1 MEWLK
6 KLLGEEKYKKLE
18 ESGMLAV
25 LKETIGEAEYVA
37 NDPTKIIP
45 KHVFNEKNE
54 KVKLLEDQIKEYQN
68 QLKNV
73 GGLITDNDVKAKL
86 EEQENKFR
94 LEIKNQEMIFNKQI
108 EQKNKEF
115 LLTNLLVNEGAK
127 HIDLLIKAINLDDV
141 VVADNT
147 IVNHEKVISPM
158 KETYKELFKPSMVTG
173 QTPPKGES
181 NTPTNN
187 REELVKK
194 YDAALAAGNPSFLN
208 LQRQIEALDA
218 QQNQK

>member
-6 KLLGEEKYKKLE
+6 RLLGEEKYKKLE
-18 ESGMLAV
+18 ESGMLTV
-25 LKETIGEAEYVA
+25 LKESIGDVEYVA

-54 KVKLLEDQIKEYQN
+54 KVKLLEQQISDYKK
-68 QLKNV
+68 QLENV
-73 GGLITDNDVKAKL
+73 GGLITDNDMKTKL
-86 EEQENKFR
+86 AEQENKFR

-115 LLTNLLVNEGAK
+115 LLTNLLINEGAK

-147 IVNHEKVISPM
+147 IVNHEKVVTPL
-158 KETYKELFKPSMVTG
+158 KTTYNELFKPSMVTG
-173 QTPPKGES
+173 QTPPKGTVS
-181 NTPTNN
+181 TPANN

-194 YDAALAAGNPSFLN
+194 YDTALAAGNPSFLQI
-208 LQRQIEALDA
+208 QRQIEALDA

>member
-6 KLLGEEKYKKLE
+6 RLLGEEKYKKLE
-18 ESGMLAV
+18 ESGMLTV
-25 LKETIGEAEYVA
+25 LKESIGDVEYVA

-45 KHVFNEKNE
+45 KHVFNEKND
-54 KVKLLEDQIKEYQN
+54 KVKLLEDQIKEYQT

-73 GGLITDNDVKAKL
+73 GGLITDNDVKIKL

-127 HIDLLIKAINLDDV
+127 HIDLLIKAINLDEV

-147 IVNHEKVISPM
+147 IVNHEKIITPI
-158 KETYKELFKPSMVTG
+158 KTTYGELFKPSMVTG
-173 QTPPKGES
+173 QTPPKGAS
-181 NTPTNN
+181 VTPTNS
-187 REELVKK
+187 RDELVKK
-194 YDAALAAGNPSFLN
+194 YETALASGNPSFLN

-218 QQNQK
+218 QERK

>member
-6 KLLGEEKYKKLE
+6 RLLGEEKYKKLE
-18 ESGMLAV
+18 ESGMLTV
-25 LKETIGEAEYVA
+25 IQESIGDVEYVA

-54 KVKLLEDQIKEYQN
+54 KVKMLEDQIKGYQD

-73 GGLITDNDVKAKL
+73 GGLITDNDVKVKL

-94 LEIKNQEMIFNKQI
+94 LEMKNQEMIFNKQI

-115 LLTNLLVNEGAK
+115 LLTNLLINEGAK
-127 HIDLLIKAINLDDV
+127 HIDLLLKAVNLDDV

-147 IVNHEKVISPM
+147 IVNHEKLITPM
-158 KETYKELFKPSMVTG
+158 KSTYGELFKPAVVTG
-173 QTPPKGES
+173 QTPPKGTVS
-181 NTPTNN
+181 SPANN

-194 YDAALAAGNPSFLN
+194 YDAALQSGHPSFLQI
-208 LQRQIEALDA
+208 QRQIEALDA
-218 QQNQK
+218 QQK

>member
-6 KLLGEEKYKKLE
+6 RLLGEEKYKKLE
-18 ESGMLAV
+18 ESGMLTV
-25 LKETIGEAEYVA
+25 LKESIGDVEYVA

-54 KVKLLEDQIKEYQN
+54 KVKLLEQQINDYKK
-68 QLKNV
+68 QLENV
-73 GGLITDNDVKAKL
+73 GGLITDNDMKTKL
-86 EEQENKFR
+86 AEQENKFR

-115 LLTNLLVNEGAK
+115 LLTNLLINEGAK

-147 IVNHEKVISPM
+147 IVNHEKVVTPL
-158 KETYKELFKPSMVTG
+158 KTTYNELFKPSMVTG
-173 QTPPKGES
+173 QTPPKGTVS
-181 NTPTNN
+181 TPANN
-187 REELVKK
+187 REDLVKK
-194 YDAALAAGNPSFLN
+194 YDAALAAGNPSFLQI
-208 LQRQIEALDA
+208 QRQIEALDA